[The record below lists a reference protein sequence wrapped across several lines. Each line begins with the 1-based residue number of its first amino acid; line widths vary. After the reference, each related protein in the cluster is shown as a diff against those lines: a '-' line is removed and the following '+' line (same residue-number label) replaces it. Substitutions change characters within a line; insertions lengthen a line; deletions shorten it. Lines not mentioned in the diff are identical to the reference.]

1 MGLRDL
7 LRKYKKRHDASPSA
21 SPTNKT
27 KIQQLP
33 PPPPPPSASQ
43 QQEKQDK
50 SGLTSIDLNSTA

>member
-7 LRKYKKRHDASPSA
+7 LRKYRKRHDASPSA

-27 KIQQLP
+27 KTQQL
-33 PPPPPPSASQ
+33 PPPPPSASQ